1 MLKVGFSMSG
11 GPPRGQDGGNSLL
24 LKKIPMFKRTVLL
37 AFILPFFLHGRSQ
50 NLLQNLSQ
58 GDVGSAL
65 KQALSDGVS
74 KGCTQLSAVD
84 GFFKNAAIKIL
95 MPPEAVKVE
104 TTLRNMGLGAKVDE
118 LILSMNRS
126 AEDATKSAAQIFLN
140 AITSMTIQDAM
151 GLLQGGD
158 TAATHYLR
166 IKTTISLTNLFK
178 PIITTSLQKTN
189 ATTYWN
195 DVFSTYNK
203 APFVKKV
210 NPDLVGYVTG
220 KALDGIFYEIALE
233 EKNIR
238 ANPAA
243 RTTQLL
249 QNVFGAVTH

>member
-1 MLKVGFSMSG
+1 
-11 GPPRGQDGGNSLL
+11 
-24 LKKIPMFKRTVLL
+24 
-37 AFILPFFLHGRSQ
+37 
-50 NLLQNLSQ
+50 
-58 GDVGSAL
+58 
-65 KQALSDGVS
+65 
-74 KGCTQLSAVD
+74 VD